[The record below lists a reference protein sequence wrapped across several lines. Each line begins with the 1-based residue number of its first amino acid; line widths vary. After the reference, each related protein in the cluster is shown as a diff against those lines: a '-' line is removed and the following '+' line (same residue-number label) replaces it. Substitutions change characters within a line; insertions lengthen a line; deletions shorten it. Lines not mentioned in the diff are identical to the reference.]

1 MKLDNKLNMEELV
14 QKIDNAPSE
23 QKAQAIAEAIQ
34 SALDV
39 QKEDVV
45 KEYRAMYEEVQ
56 ANKEMAEKFGLRSLS
71 AEEKDFYQKVTKGF
85 YDGTDKEA
93 LIPENTLNYI
103 FEDLKRSRPLFEII
117 DFAPAALQKMIT
129 GEITGKAQWGEL
141 EDEIVDEIK
150 ANIDVVDL
158 TTDKLSAFSF
168 VPLGIIDLGYE
179 WVDRYV
185 REALIEANAD
195 ALEEAI
201 VSGDGK
207 HGPIGMNRQLDGPVV
222 GGVYPER
229 ETVKVE
235 DFTPKGLGAV
245 LAELTNDGKRILT
258 EVALIVN
265 PLDDFKLVKP
275 ASRFMTANGEYKD
288 VFPFPTKVYPANGVP
303 QGKALLYV
311 PFGYQAG
318 ISEMKLYASDEFK
331 FLDHARTYKTVTYGK
346 GRLKKENMAAY
357 LDISELKPLA
367 FNVKTPAGETVE
379 GA

>member
-14 QKIDNAPSE
+14 QKIDNAPTE

-39 QKEDVV
+39 QKEDIV

-85 YDGTDKEA
+85 YEGSDKEA
-93 LIPENTLNYI
+93 VLPTTTLNYV
-103 FEDLKRSRPLFEII
+103 FEDLKRARPLFNYI
-117 DFAPAALQKMIT
+117 DFTPAGLQKWIVA
-129 GEITGKAQWGEL
+129 EVTGKAQWGLL
-141 EDEIVDEIK
+141 EDEIKDEIK
-150 ANIDVVDL
+150 AELKTIDLDAH
-158 TTDKLSAFSF
+158 KLSAFAF
-168 VPLGIIDLGYE
+168 IPLGIIELGYE

-185 REALIEANAD
+185 REVLIEANAD
-195 ALEEAI
+195 GLELGYI
-201 VSGDGK
+201 DGNGSN
-207 HGPIGMNRQLDGPVV
+207 GPVGMNKKLTGAVD
-222 GGVYPER
+222 GVYSDRDAVKITDFSPE
-229 ETVKVE
+229 
-235 DFTPKGLGAV
+235 GLGEV
-245 LAELTNDGKRILT
+245 LAELTDEGRRTLS
-258 EVALIVN
+258 EVVLIVN

-275 ASRFMTANGEYKD
+275 ASTFLTATGEYRE
-288 VFPFPTKVYPANGVP
+288 VFPINTKVIQSVGVPANR
-303 QGKALLYV
+303 AILYV
-311 PFGYQAG
+311 PNGYQAG
-318 ISEMKLYASDEFK
+318 ITQMGIYASDDFK
-331 FLDHARTYKTVTYGK
+331 FLDHARTYKVVTYGN